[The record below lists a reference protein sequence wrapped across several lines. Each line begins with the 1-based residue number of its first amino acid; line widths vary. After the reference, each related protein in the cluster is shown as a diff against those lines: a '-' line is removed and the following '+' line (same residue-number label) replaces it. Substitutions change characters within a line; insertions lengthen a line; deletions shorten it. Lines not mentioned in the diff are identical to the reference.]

1 MNVANCLLLFTMQ
14 VADEPCTFS
23 FLVQRREAINDW
35 WQSLNKLRKW
45 RIVYLAVVEFI
56 LCVDP

>member
-1 MNVANCLLLFTMQ
+1 MWK
-14 VADEPCTFS
+14 VADEPCIFS
-23 FLVQRREAINDW
+23 FLVQRREAINW